1 MRDEERKKKNTTS
14 LVDERNNPCCV
25 KTDRIGQATVESV
38 RAVDKK
44 KKSSSVQLREE
55 NQAREKKIDR
65 DAIVTNESIPARKNK
80 EGQECAAI
88 STVNGFLGY
97 DRFYRSKTTA
107 IVRSVASRGRGY
119 VRSGSKSKYPSLG
132 GASPLYVLGSWG
144 MRALHNVPQ
153 P

>member
-1 MRDEERKKKNTTS
+1 MSRRTGSGKQLSKACVRSTKRKR
-14 LVDERNNPCCV
+14 V
-25 KTDRIGQATVESV
+25 QA
-38 RAVDKK
+38 
-44 KKSSSVQLREE
+44 SSRGEG
-55 NQAREKKIDR
+55 NQSREKKIDR
-65 DAIVTNESIPARKNK
+65 DAIVTNESIPARKNE

-119 VRSGSKSKYPSLG
+119 VRSGCKSEYPSLG